1 MGIKTLHDQLLQ
13 HKLYFESGKKI
24 NLAESDFIQTAKPI
38 EKSRAGLAN
47 WKNMSQQHISNNN
60 MTAKSRQNLHNKSLE
75 SARSSRTMNLGI

>member
-38 EKSRAGLAN
+38 ERSRAGLAN
-47 WKNMSQQHISNNN
+47 WKNMS
-60 MTAKSRQNLHNKSLE
+60 
-75 SARSSRTMNLGI
+75 